1 MLRLHDFDDRAP
13 LSVRLLQDAANSLL
27 RLLSI
32 SQQHFG
38 LLAEDQS
45 VEGLFHGR
53 FRQMAARREPLGR
66 HREEGAAGCCR
77 LKAGL
82 AKQLAEIIAPTGHAL
97 ARQGAVAGDS
107 EGELSGGSD
116 AFLLAAVSAQTLATL
131 ADGDQVPATT
141 DRHA

>member
-32 SQQHFG
+32 SQCKHLG

-45 VEGLFHGR
+45 EEGLFHGR

-66 HREEGAAGCCR
+66 HREEGAAGCRR

-82 AKQLAEIIAPTGHAL
+82 
-97 ARQGAVAGDS
+97 
-107 EGELSGGSD
+107 
-116 AFLLAAVSAQTLATL
+116 
-131 ADGDQVPATT
+131 VPVE
-141 DRHA
+141 